1 MMMMMMMMMMLMM
14 MMIMVMMTFF
24 FTRDTPRGESCAR
37 CAAISR
43 KASGTRCAASRRSLA
58 QLIPSHYATIA
69 KRREGDSAS
78 VVGLLGLGHGIKPT
92 QGQGCRLGD
101 GNIAGA
107 TAIAGSSSEE
117 YALSF
122 GLHHSV
128 TGLWR
133 RTPETGRLRSTA
145 EVEKLAFSPTS
156 S

>member
-1 MMMMMMMMMMLMM
+1 MMMMMM

-24 FTRDTPRGESCAR
+24 FCTRDTPRGESCTR

-69 KRREGDSAS
+69 KRGEGDSPS

-107 TAIAGSSSEE
+107 TAIAGSSGEE
-117 YALSF
+117 CAFSF

-133 RTPETGRLRSTA
+133 RTAETGRLRSTA
-145 EVEKLAFSPTS
+145 EAEKLAFSPTS